1 MKPDRSYRDY
11 DLLTVIATGDGKAF
25 SILFEGLKNKVY
37 RCAFHVS
44 QAGAAAE
51 QITTEVFLT
60 VWLNKTS
67 LPGMADIDAEI
78 CNITSNA
85 CLSHLKKIAQEKKR
99 SVMLTW
105 NRNGDIGNK
114 AMIPCEE
121 KEMFEMHVAAGADEA
136 IKKNLNLAWN
146 LGSAPP
152 AINEKCA
159 KKILVAV
166 LSHSET
172 RFVPLGR
179 KFLKKKFLRF
189 TASVLIMAI
198 SAFIPACLKYLPAL
212 QEKQH
217 FTHSAKKVV
226 PGPVSLTR

>member
-146 LGSAPP
+146 LDRLHRQSMKNA
-152 AINEKCA
+152 
-159 KKILVAV
+159 
-166 LSHSET
+166 
-172 RFVPLGR
+172 
-179 KFLKKKFLRF
+179 LKKYWLPCY
-189 TASVLIMAI
+189 LIARPGLCHWGVN
-198 SAFIPACLKYLPAL
+198 SLKKNFFDSPLQYLLL
-212 QEKQH
+212 Q
-217 FTHSAKKVV
+217 FRPSSR
-226 PGPVSLTR
+226 PV